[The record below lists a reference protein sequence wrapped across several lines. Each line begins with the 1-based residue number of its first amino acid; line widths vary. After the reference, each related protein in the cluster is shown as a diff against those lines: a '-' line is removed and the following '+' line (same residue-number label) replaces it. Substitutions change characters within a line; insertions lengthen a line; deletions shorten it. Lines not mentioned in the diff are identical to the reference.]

1 MENKSYL
8 MLCKKKV
15 TDSSGKSFYVVFGYR
30 QTQDD
35 KGEYH
40 DVLSSIIDKE
50 GQQQFVARSV
60 KVALGE
66 TLRKKLDAEDK
77 YPYRLTLDSEF
88 KLPDGRDSYYVT
100 INKDKDG
107 KVRLDNNGNQHA
119 IVVIRDVVAYE
130 AVPLKS
136 LTLDDIDNINDL
148 TLSNLI

>member
-1 MENKSYL
+1 

-15 TDSSGKSFYVVFGYR
+15 TDNSGKSFYVVFGYR
-30 QTQDD
+30 QTKDEN
-35 KGEYH
+35 GEYQ

-66 TLRKKLDAEDK
+66 ALRKKLDTEDK

-88 KLPDGRDSYYVT
+88 KLADGRDSYYVT
-100 INKDKDG
+100 INKDKEG

-130 AVPLKS
+130 PVPLKS
-136 LTLDDIDNINDL
+136 LTLDDIDNIK
-148 TLSNLI
+148 